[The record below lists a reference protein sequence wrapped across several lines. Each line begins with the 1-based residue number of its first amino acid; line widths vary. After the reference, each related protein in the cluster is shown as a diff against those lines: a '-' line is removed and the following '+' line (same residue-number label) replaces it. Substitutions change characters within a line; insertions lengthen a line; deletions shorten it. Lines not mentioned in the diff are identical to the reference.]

1 MHASYL
7 GQGRVGFVDQEYEI
21 FRKEIHQRARSR
33 SLGPPGNMSGVILN
47 ARAEPE
53 FLQLLQIK
61 LAPHFNAL
69 GLEQFPLLFELSDT
83 QTQFF
88 PNGENGRINFLL
100 RCRELLARENVDGV
114 QRFQSVAR

>member
-7 GQGRVGFVDQEYEI
+7 RQSRVGFVDQEDKVLG
-21 FRKEIHQRARSR
+21 KEIHQRARSR

-69 GLEQFPLLFELSDT
+69 GLEQFALLFKLSDA
-83 QTQFF
+83 QTQFL
-88 PNGENGRINFLL
+88 PNGEDGRINFLL
-100 RCRELLARENVDGV
+100 RCGELLTREDVDGV
-114 QRFQSVAR
+114 Q

>member
-7 GQGRVGFVDQEYEI
+7 RQGRVGFVDQEDKVLW
-21 FRKEIHQRARSR
+21 KEIHERARSR

-69 GLEQFPLLFELSDT
+69 GLEQFPLLFELSDA
-83 QTQFF
+83 QTQFL
-88 PNGENGRINFLL
+88 PNGEDGRINFLL
-100 RCRELLARENVDGV
+100 RCGELLTREDVDGV
-114 QRFQSVAR
+114 Q